1 MKRSSMLII
10 RFQNKVCTQLY
21 ALLNFRRA
29 QCPYFICSVTVTVN
43 KKKLNF
49 RNIANLEGGTKKISE
64 SSTGIE
70 PMTSR
75 THGGHSR
82 GHGFDSCQGLTQ
94 IFSLSHAHVMLN
106 NSSFTFHYRAQH
118 SPSSLTY
125 HFKSHLSKEDN

>member
-82 GHGFDSCQGLTQ
+82 GHGFDSCQGLRYFLCPTLMSCW
-94 IFSLSHAHVMLN
+94 IIHLSHFITELN
-106 NSSFTFHYRAQH
+106 IH
-118 SPSSLTY
+118 
-125 HFKSHLSKEDN
+125 HLHWLIISNLICRKKITN

>member
-49 RNIANLEGGTKKISE
+49 RNIANLEGGDKENIWVLDRNWTHDLPNTWRALARSWVWFLSE
-64 SSTGIE
+64 
-70 PMTSR
+70 
-75 THGGHSR
+75 
-82 GHGFDSCQGLTQ
+82 TQ